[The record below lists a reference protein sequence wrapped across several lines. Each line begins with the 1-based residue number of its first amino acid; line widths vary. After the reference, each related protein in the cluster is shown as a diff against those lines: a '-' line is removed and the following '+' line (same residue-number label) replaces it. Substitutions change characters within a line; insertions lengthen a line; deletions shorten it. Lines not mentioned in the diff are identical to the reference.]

1 MSMWRKYGLVYG
13 ISAIVAIFCSGCSSI
28 PSSKQM
34 SYSDINFFQM
44 DCDQREQQ
52 IKMLQSMESTRDD
65 RFFARLRVIFRPWE
79 QFTDPDSYASNFY
92 QGSGRTDAYIQ
103 YQIQDLMNYCPGK
116 KF

>member
-65 RFFARLRVIFRPWE
+65 RFFARSQIRTVMPAIFIK
-79 QFTDPDSYASNFY
+79 DPEELMLTSNIK
-92 QGSGRTDAYIQ
+92 SKT
-103 YQIQDLMNYCPGK
+103 
-116 KF
+116 